1 MKYGYFD
8 DKQREYVITTPAT
21 PLPWI
26 NYLGMEAMF
35 GICSQTGGGYS
46 WYKDAKLLRITRYRY
61 NNIPADQDG
70 RIFYLKENNDVWS
83 PAFRPVNTP
92 VEDFKCRHGQGY
104 TIISSSY
111 KNIQSELRFFVPVGD
126 NVEIRELTLTNTSDR
141 ERELDVF
148 SFTEFC
154 LWNAADDDRNYQRL
168 LSCGEVEVEPGT
180 IYHKT
185 EFRERR
191 NHYAFINA
199 SEIPAS
205 FDTDRDVFLGGAYG
219 TLNMPE
225 AVRNGKCSGSIAHG
239 WYPSAAMHFKVT
251 LKPGE
256 KKRISFLL
264 GYVELP
270 TEKKFVALDVINKEP
285 AYTLIGKFN
294 TPEKIDNAFAA
305 LKKAWDELLN
315 IFTIES
321 SNEKFQRMVNI
332 WHPYQTMCTFNFSR
346 STSLFEVGVGRGM
359 GFRDS
364 NQDLLGFVHLA
375 PARARE
381 RILDLA
387 ATQKSDGGAY
397 HQYQPLTKQG
407 NSEIGGNFNDDPMWL
422 ILSVCAYIRET
433 GDISIL
439 DEMVDYDNKKELA
452 QPLLDHLFRSHN
464 HCMNKR
470 GPHGLPCI
478 GRADW
483 NDCLNLN
490 CFSTEPGESFQT
502 FGTGEGTVAE
512 SLMIAGLFVYS
523 AKEFAALLKHLGK
536 SADAEKILNDAA
548 EMSEA
553 VRKHGRDPQWYL
565 RAYDAFGEK
574 IGSAE
579 CEDGQ
584 IFIESNA
591 WCTMAQIGAEDG
603 FDKSALDSVNRY
615 LATNHGLLLQYP
627 AYKTYNPAWGEMTSY
642 PRGVKENGAVFCHC
656 NPWTIIAEAM
666 YGNRER
672 AFDYYTRIAPAWR
685 EEISEVHRC
694 EPYVYAQMIAGK
706 ESPRCGEAKNSWL
719 TGTAAWNYLAAFGY
733 LLGIRAGYNGLVIDP
748 ALPTAELPLTVKR
761 TFRNCRYIINIRSG
775 SAKRL
780 LVNGKEHPFAEP
792 IPPCE
797 NSELHIE
804 CELPE

>member
-8 DKQREYVITTPAT
+8 DTVREYVITTPET

-70 RIFYLKENNDVWS
+70 RIFYLKENDDVWS
-83 PAFRPVNTP
+83 PAFRPANAP
-92 VEDFKCRHGQGY
+92 VENFKCRHGQGY
-104 TIISSSY
+104 TIISSERNGI
-111 KNIQSELRFFVPVGD
+111 KSEVRFFVPVGE
-126 NVEIRELTLTNTSDR
+126 NVEIRDLTVTNNSDKVR
-141 ERELDVF
+141 TLKAF

-168 LSCGEVEVEPGT
+168 LSCGEVEVEPNV

-185 EFRERR
+185 EYRERR
-191 NHYAFINA
+191 NHYAFMAA
-199 SEIPAS
+199 SETPAS

-219 TLNMPE
+219 TLNMPK
-225 AVRNGKCSGSIAHG
+225 AVREGKCSDSIAHG
-239 WYPSAAMHFKVT
+239 WYPCAAQQFEFT

-256 KKRISFLL
+256 SKRISFLL
-264 GYVELP
+264 GYIEVP
-270 TEKKFVALDVINKEP
+270 RDQKFTALDVINKDP
-285 AYTLIGKFN
+285 AHKLIAKFD
-294 TPEKIDNAFAA
+294 TAEKIDNAFAA
-305 LKKAWDELLN
+305 LRAKWDELLN
-315 IFTIES
+315 IFTIKS
-321 SNEKFQRMVNI
+321 GDEKFQRMVNI

-364 NQDLLGFVHLA
+364 NQDLLGFIHLD

-387 ATQKSDGGAY
+387 ATQKPDGGAY

-407 NSEIGGNFNDDPMWL
+407 NSEIGGNFNDDPMWM

-433 GDISIL
+433 GDVSIL
-439 DEMVDYDNKKELA
+439 NEVVDYDNKKELA

-470 GPHGLPCI
+470 GPHKLPCI

-523 AKEFAALLKHLGK
+523 ARAFSALLDFLGK
-536 SADAEKILNDAA
+536 KEDADKVRADMNEMIEAVKKSGRDAE
-548 EMSEA
+548 
-553 VRKHGRDPQWYL
+553 WYL
-565 RAYDAFGEK
+565 RAYDSHGAK
-574 IGSAE
+574 LGSAE
-579 CEDGQ
+579 CEDGKV
-584 IFIESNA
+584 FIESNA
-591 WCTMAQIGAEDG
+591 WCTMAQIGKEDG
-603 FDKSALDSVNRY
+603 FDAKALDSVNKY
-615 LATNHGLLLQYP
+615 LGTEHGLLLQYP
-627 AYKTYNPAWGEMTSY
+627 AYKTYNSDWGEMTSY

-656 NPWTIIAEAM
+656 NPWTVISEAQ
-666 YGNRER
+666 YGNADR

-685 EEISEVHRC
+685 EEISDVHRC

-706 ESPRCGEAKNSWL
+706 ESPRFGEAKNSWL

-733 LLGIRAGYNGLVIDP
+733 LLGIRADFNGLVIDP
-748 ALPTAELPLTVKR
+748 QLPEKELPVTVCR
-761 TFRNCRYIINIRSG
+761 TFRNCRYEITIQKG
-775 SAKRL
+775 SSKKQ
-780 LVNGKEHPFAEP
+780 VVDGKEVAYASP
-792 IPPCE
+792 ITPKNGGTIKVTCE
-797 NSELHIE
+797 I
-804 CELPE
+804 

>member
-1 MKYGYFD
+1 MMKYGYFD
-8 DKQREYVITTPAT
+8 DEAREYVITTPET

-70 RIFYLKENNDVWS
+70 RIFYLKEDEDVWS
-83 PAFRPVNTP
+83 PAFRPVNAP

-104 TIISSSY
+104 TIISSRH
-111 KNIQSELRFFVPVGD
+111 NGIRSELRFFVPLKE
-126 NVEIRELTLTNTSDR
+126 NAEIRELTVTNASDR
-141 ERELDVF
+141 IRTLKAF

-168 LSCGEVEVEPGT
+168 LSCGEVEVEPGV

-185 EFRERR
+185 EYRERR
-191 NHYAFINA
+191 NHYAFLA
-199 SEIPAS
+199 SSEVPAS

-219 TLNMPE
+219 TLAMPA
-225 AVRNGKCSGSIAHG
+225 AVKNGKCSDSIAHG
-239 WYPSAAMHFKVT
+239 WYPCAAQQFEFT
-251 LKPGE
+251 LQPGE
-256 KKRISFLL
+256 SKRISFVL
-264 GYVELP
+264 GYVEVSAD
-270 TEKKFVALDVINKEP
+270 KKFTSLDVINKEP
-285 AYTLIGKFN
+285 ARALMARFD
-294 TPEKIDNAFAA
+294 TPEKIDSAFAA
-305 LKKAWDELLN
+305 LCAKWDELLN
-315 IFTIES
+315 IFTIKS
-321 SNEKFQRMVNI
+321 MDEKFQRMVNI

-364 NQDLLGFVHLA
+364 NQDLLGFVHLD
-375 PARARE
+375 PVRARE

-387 ATQKSDGGAY
+387 ATQKPDGGAY

-433 GDISIL
+433 GDVSIL
-439 DEMVDYDNKKELA
+439 DETVDYDNKKELA

-470 GPHGLPCI
+470 GPHKLPCI

-512 SLMIAGLFVYS
+512 SLMIAGLFV
-523 AKEFAALLKHLGK
+523 FAARNFAGLLDFLGK
-536 SADAEKILNDAA
+536 KSDADKVRSDMD
-548 EMSEA
+548 EMIEA
-553 VRKHGRDPQWYL
+553 VKKSGRDPEWYI
-565 RAYDAFGEK
+565 RAYDASGRK
-574 IGSAE
+574 LGSNM
-579 CEDGQ
+579 CEDGK

-591 WCTMAQIGAEDG
+591 WCTMAQIGKDDG
-603 FDKSALDSVNRY
+603 FDLQALDAVEKH
-615 LATNHGLLLQYP
+615 LGTEHGLLLQHP
-627 AYKTYNPAWGEMTSY
+627 AYKTYNSDWGEMTSY
-642 PRGVKENGAVFCHC
+642 PRGVKENGAIFCHC
-656 NPWTIIAEAM
+656 NPWVIIAEAL
-666 YGNRER
+666 YGQKDR
-672 AFDYYTRIAPAWR
+672 AFDHYSRIAPAWR
-685 EEISEVHRC
+685 EEISEIHRC

-706 ESPRCGEAKNSWL
+706 ESPRFGEAKNSWL
-719 TGTAAWNYLAAFGY
+719 TGTAAWNYLAASGY
-733 LLGIRAGYNGLVIDP
+733 LLGIRADYTGLVIDP
-748 ALPTAELPLTVKR
+748 QLPDRLLPVTVSR
-761 TFRNCRYIINIRSG
+761 TFRGCRYNITIRKG
-775 SAKRL
+775 NAKRL
-780 LVNGKEHPFAEP
+780 TVNGKEVPYCTPAAPEAVGE
-792 IPPCE
+792 INAVCE
-797 NSELHIE
+797 I
-804 CELPE
+804 